1 MVDNAVVVEFARDV
15 IDDERH
21 GELEDHVLAMV
32 IVKRYERLPG

>member
-15 IDDERH
+15 IDDERY

-32 IVKRYERLPG
+32 MVKR